1 MNLYNSKFKNGLL
14 RVHIAGFDSWEC
26 LEEVAVFFVENLS
39 AVITKKT
46 DGVDARSWSLK
57 IKEKSIILVY
67 DDLLGTFFY
76 SENPN
81 DEPLLNELS
90 EALKNS
96 KKF

>member
-1 MNLYNSKFKNGLL
+1 MNIYNSKFKNELL
-14 RVHIAGFDSWEC
+14 RVHIGGLDSWGS
-26 LEEVAVFFVENLS
+26 LEEVAKFFVENLS

-67 DDLLGTFFY
+67 DDMLGTFFY

-81 DEPLLNELS
+81 DEPLLKELS

-96 KKF
+96 KEF